1 MKLIIQS
8 IYQKIPPFLWVVLS
22 LQALQLLFLNTANMR
37 HQTLLSTDS
46 INFVLSFASIYC
58 LLLVVNTL
66 FHRHQTLC
74 RWLNITYI
82 TLQTAFFTHMYTNAL
97 HIDFWTIK
105 TDLLN
110 ATSTIGN
117 YLNTLNLGPIVL
129 AIMGCIFLYRKSK
142 KKPVFSG
149 FKFEGNTRAKIAI
162 AITIFTLVN
171 ALQLTNSDE
180 IANLLF
186 SLKKPPSTT
195 QIQLETVAHA
205 GGKINGQIYT
215 NSLAALNHNYEMG
228 FRLFEI
234 DFNWTKEGNL
244 ICLHKWNDRH
254 FKNAYGYT
262 RKEAFSDSE
271 FEAFRKSSPIASIG
285 IDELIAW
292 VKTHPDARIITD
304 IKSNN
309 LKGLQIIATLAQTH
323 TAKFI
328 PQIYQPN
335 EYSPAK
341 EMGYETIIWT
351 LYRYSGNNKDVLKHA
366 KKMDL
371 FAITMPSERAE
382 QGVAKTLAK
391 HNIYSYVHT
400 INSPYSASK
409 YINRYNAAG
418 IYTDGLF
425 LQ

>member
-1 MKLIIQS
+1 M
-8 IYQKIPPFLWVVLS
+8 
-22 LQALQLLFLNTANMR
+22 
-37 HQTLLSTDS
+37 
-46 INFVLSFASIYC
+46 LSFASIYC
-58 LLLVVNTL
+58 LILVVNTL
-66 FHRHQTLC
+66 FYRHQTLC

-97 HIDFWTIK
+97 HIDFWIIK

-110 ATSTIGN
+110 ASDSIGN
-117 YLNTLNLGPIVL
+117 YLKMLNIGPLIL
-129 AIMGCIFLYRKSK
+129 AIIGCIFLYRKSK

-171 ALQLTNSDE
+171 TLHLTNSDE

-186 SLKKPPSTT
+186 SLKKPAPTI
-195 QIQLETVAHA
+195 QVQLETVAHA
-205 GGKINGQIYT
+205 GGQINGQIYT

-244 ICLHKWNDRH
+244 NWYDRH

-262 RKEAFSDSE
+262 RKEAFSNSE

-285 IDELIAW
+285 MDELIEW

-309 LKGLQIIATLAQTH
+309 IKGLQIIANLAQDHITQ
-323 TAKFI
+323 FI

-351 LYRYSGNNKDVLKHA
+351 LYRYSGNNKEVLKHA
-366 KKMDL
+366 KKVDYL
-371 FAITMPSERAE
+371 AITMPAERAE
-382 QGVAKTLAK
+382 QGLAK
-391 HNIYSYVHT
+391 KLAKYNICSYVHT
-400 INSPYSASK
+400 INSPYLASK

-418 IYTDGLF
+418 IYTDALF